1 MSNKLILTSKQKSL
15 SLCNLT
21 CCENLVCFRGRT
33 DTSFLQVLI
42 VNISV
47 LLFGHDW
54 NGLRYLAQVFLICNP
69 NRYLGACFLLMHSKG
84 LVNRDICIAFFF
96 FKSRRSSV
104 SWRDCKKY
112 KVKGLFTLFQKREG
126 AKTNICL
133 PLQIT
138 CFNYSQQQKMNKRA
152 NNLRIRV

>member
-21 CCENLVCFRGRT
+21 CGETLVCFRGRT

-54 NGLRYLAQVFLICNP
+54 NGLRYLTQVFLICNP
-69 NRYLGACFLLMHSKG
+69 NSFLGACFLLMHSKG
-84 LVNRDICIAFFF
+84 LVNRDICIAFFSLNPGAAVF
-96 FKSRRSSV
+96 LDVTAKSIRSRACSH
-104 SWRDCKKY
+104 SSKKGKEQKQTSACLY
-112 KVKGLFTLFQKREG
+112 K
-126 AKTNICL
+126 
-133 PLQIT
+133 
-138 CFNYSQQQKMNKRA
+138 
-152 NNLRIRV
+152 